1 MMTIEKETRQLSFE
15 DIKEKLP
22 NKYTMILDNLTEPMT
37 ARELAHKLYRLK
49 LIQEC
54 SRQETAPRLTEL
66 ERLGKVKAIEKKKCE
81 YTGKKVSI
89 YTKIEN

>member
-15 DIKEKLP
+15 DIKEKLS

-54 SRQETAPRLTEL
+54 SRQETAPSLTEL

-81 YTGKKVSI
+81 YTGKKVSV
-89 YTKIEN
+89 YTKIES